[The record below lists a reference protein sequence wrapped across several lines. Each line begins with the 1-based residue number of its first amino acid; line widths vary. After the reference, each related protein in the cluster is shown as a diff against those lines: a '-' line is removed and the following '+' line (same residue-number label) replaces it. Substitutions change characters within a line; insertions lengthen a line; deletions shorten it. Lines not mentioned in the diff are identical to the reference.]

1 MNARREGYTLL
12 EAMVTLV
19 ILAAAGAIA
28 IPALAAWRP
37 LSARDAAAGELV
49 RIIGLARSRAVS
61 SGAGTELVMDATS
74 ARIWLR
80 PRDTSFVLALPD
92 GCRLSGAPRSR
103 LHLDADGPAL
113 GDVPVVA
120 CGPDSVRVSIDALT
134 GETHAEWAR

>member
-1 MNARREGYTLL
+1 MNARRDGYTLL

-37 LSARDAAAGELV
+37 PSARDAAVGELV
-49 RIIGLARSRAVS
+49 RVIGLARNQAVS
-61 SGAGTELVMDATS
+61 SGAGTELVVDATS
-74 ARIWLR
+74 ARVWLR
-80 PRDTSFVLALPD
+80 PRDTSFVLALPV

-103 LHLDADGPAL
+103 LHFDTDGPAR

-120 CGPDSVRVSIDALT
+120 CGLDSARVNIDALT
-134 GETHAEWAR
+134 GETHVEWTR